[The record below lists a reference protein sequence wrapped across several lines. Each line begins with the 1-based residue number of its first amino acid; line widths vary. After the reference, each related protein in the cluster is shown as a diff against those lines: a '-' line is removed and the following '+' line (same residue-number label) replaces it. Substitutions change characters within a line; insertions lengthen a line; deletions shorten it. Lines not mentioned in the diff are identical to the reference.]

1 MNMSTKQFLHL
12 KPKIQVE
19 ERVKRLYE
27 PEKRKVCCE
36 TFLGLTKATHLKV
49 YDYQNMSLMRIPIEM
64 QREGE
69 VGRELVG

>member
-27 PEKRKVCCE
+27 PEKQKVCCE
-36 TFLGLTKATHLKV
+36 TFLGKTKATRLKM

-64 QREGE
+64 QKEGE